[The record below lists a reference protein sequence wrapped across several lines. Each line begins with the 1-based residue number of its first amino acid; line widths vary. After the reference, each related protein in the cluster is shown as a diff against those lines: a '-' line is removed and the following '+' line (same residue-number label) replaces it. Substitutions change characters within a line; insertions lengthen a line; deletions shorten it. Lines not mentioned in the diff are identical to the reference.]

1 MVNFNMIFIA
11 LLYDLG
17 LDLDRGVVGMCSTIQ
32 AIFVSCVICMLTI
45 MVVHNNKN
53 ALPLLGVLTTIN
65 HCKH

>member
-1 MVNFNMIFIA
+1 
-11 LLYDLG
+11 
-17 LDLDRGVVGMCSTIQ
+17 MCSAIQ